1 MENLD
6 PKKITERIIENQK
19 RTKKNVVYS
28 IDWLTLNLKL
38 SDPSNISI
46 LIENIYKVRRG
57 RGTHIFQHVDD
68 YYNKKDELLFTIVS
82 NPYSSIIKENFAQL
96 QIANK
101 WLYVGNLEKLIY
113 KIFFHS
119 NFEFDVI
126 SRIDISADFY
136 NFEEYD
142 EKNKCYYS
150 PVEFIKDFQLQ
161 KVTKTN
167 PSKFVLWG
175 KTGNYENICHCLNIG
190 DSKSVF
196 NWKLYNKSKE
206 IKETNGKTYIVRK
219 WERDLLHYEKEKDVW
234 RLEISI
240 KSLNKVKIM
249 KNKKEINLNL
259 KNWLENYPYYFL
271 YFLSKKF
278 VFKNELGKF
287 IDFFKLPAQNS
298 IALEV
303 STNLP
308 HKDDF
313 SPTYKEKENIV
324 RALVNIIGKAD
335 NEFTALE
342 YIEKLEDLLE
352 ENDYFEILK
361 SRGINIDVLNNFYA
375 SKFNKYPLFTENMAN
390 F

>member
-1 MENLD
+1 MENLN
-6 PKKITERIIENQK
+6 PKVITKRIIDNQK
-19 RTKKNVVYS
+19 STKKNVVYS
-28 IDWLTLNLKL
+28 IDWLTLNIKL
-38 SDPSNISI
+38 SDPSNITIMIDS
-46 LIENIYKVRRG
+46 IYKVRRG

-142 EKNKCYYS
+142 ERNKCYYT

-240 KSLNKVKIM
+240 KSLNKVKI
-249 KNKKEINLNL
+249 KINKKEINLDL

-298 IALEV
+298 IAMEV

-308 HKDDF
+308 PKDDF

-335 NEFTALE
+335 NEFTAIE

-361 SRGINIDVLNNFYA
+361 SRGISIDILYNFYA
-375 SKFNKYPLFTENMAN
+375 SKFNKYPLYNENIAD